1 MFRLLFSHTPL
12 PRWILD
18 TETLEF
24 LQVNEAATRTYG
36 FCENEFRGMSVREI
50 RPDGDAPSFAAHVE
64 EWKRD
69 GRHQGQWQHQRQDG
83 KCFEVDVV
91 SHKLEY
97 AGRSVRLVVAQDM
110 SERLLLEGQL
120 RQAQK
125 MEAVGRLAGGVAHDF
140 NNLLMVI
147 KGHTELLLNV
157 LPPADH
163 VTRKVEQIERS
174 ADRPNALTRQLL
186 AFSRMQVLQP
196 RPMNLN
202 SVVEEMCNLIPRL
215 IGEDIELVVRSSTD
229 LGTIR
234 ADASQMEQIIMN
246 LP

>member
-1 MFRLLFSHTPL
+1 MTVVDVRPDRVAPYF
-12 PRWILD
+12 
-18 TETLEF
+18 
-24 LQVNEAATRTYG
+24 AAT
-36 FCENEFRGMSVREI
+36 
-50 RPDGDAPSFAAHVE
+50 VE
-64 EWKRD
+64 EWQQD
-69 GRHQGQWQHQRQDG
+69 GRHQGQWQHKRKDG
-83 KCFEVDVV
+83 KCFEVDVI

-97 AGRSVRLVVAQDM
+97 AGRVVRLVVAQDV

-120 RQAQK
+120 RKAEK
-125 MEAVGRLAGGVAHDF
+125 MEAIGRLGGGVAHDF

-163 VTRKVEQIERS
+163 VTRKVEQIDRS
-174 ADRPNALTRQLL
+174 ADRAAALTRQLL

-196 RPMNLN
+196 RAINLN
-202 SVVEEMCNLIPRL
+202 SVVQVMANLIPRL
-215 IGEDIELVVRSSTD
+215 IGEDIELVVRSCAD

-246 LP
+246 LPVNSRDAIPEGGAFTIETSNVELDNLYREAHHRVQPGQDRLLAV